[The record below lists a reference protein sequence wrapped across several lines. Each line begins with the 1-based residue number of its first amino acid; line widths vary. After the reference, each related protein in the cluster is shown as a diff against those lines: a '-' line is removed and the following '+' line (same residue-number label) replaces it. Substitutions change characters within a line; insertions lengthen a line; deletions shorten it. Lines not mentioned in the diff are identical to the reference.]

1 MRDNE
6 MFYGASAEIFRTAE
20 VLRKNMTPAEVEL
33 WEALKGNKLNGA
45 KFRRQ
50 HPISQFIVDFYCHK
64 YRLVIELDGSVH
76 NLEDQ
81 KERDQGREAM
91 LKDLGLIVI
100 RFSNMEVKNNLNK
113 VLTTISEYLHK

>member
-6 MFYGASAEIFRTAE
+6 MFYGASAEIFRIAE
-20 VLRKNMTPAEVEL
+20 MLRKNMTPAEVEL

-64 YRLVIELDGSVH
+64 YRLVIELDGSIH
-76 NLEDQ
+76 DLEDQ
-81 KERDQGREAM
+81 KERDEGREAM
-91 LKDLGLIVI
+91 LKDLGLTVI
-100 RFSNMEVKNNLNK
+100 RFSNMEVKNNLNQ
-113 VLTTISEYLHK
+113 VLTTITKYLHK